1 MKRKRIISILSL
13 LLGILLLLGCTGKN
27 NAQEAETAAD
37 ASENAGTSGETGFS
51 FGTPPDGMG
60 QPPEGWNGEGTPPA
74 PPEGWNGDGQSF
86 TPPEGWNGE
95 GTPPSLPENTEQSS
109 QGGFGGQPP
118 QGGNGNGQP
127 PQGGPGNGQPPQGGF
142 GGQPP
147 QGGPGGS
154 AADIT
159 YSAATEITAAETQER
174 QTYTSATA
182 DENALL
188 IGTTGTVE
196 LRYPTVTKTGDSN
209 GGDACNFYGLNAGV
223 LCKDGAQVTIRG
235 GTVETAA
242 DGANGVFCYG
252 GNGGRN
258 GAEGDGTTVTL
269 FDTTIT
275 TTGNGSGGIMTTG
288 GGTTYAYELNITTSG
303 QSSAPIRT
311 DRGGGTVV
319 VDGGTYTSNGLG
331 SPAIYSTAD
340 ITAANATLVSNLSEG
355 VVIEG
360 KNAVRLENCAL
371 TANNTQ
377 RNSNA
382 AFLDSIMLYQSMSG
396 DADTGTAQ
404 FTMTGGSL
412 VSKSGHVFHVTNT
425 NAVIELE
432 DVTITNENAANVLL
446 SVCRDGWS
454 GAGNTA
460 TLKAKA
466 QTLSGMILVGSDSTL
481 TLELTNGSAFT
492 GAIAGQITDA
502 KGETV
507 STEVGTVYVTLD
519 ASSSWTLTADTYI
532 TSFTGD
538 PSRIVTNGFS
548 LYVNGEKLA

>member
-86 TPPEGWNGE
+86 TPPEGWNGD

-118 QGGNGNGQP
+118 QGG
-127 PQGGPGNGQPPQGGF
+127 PGN
-142 GGQPP
+142 GQPP

-159 YSAATEITAAETQER
+159 YSAATEITAAKTQER

-196 LRYPTVTKTGDSN
+196 LRYPTVVKTGDSN

-223 LCKDGAQVTIRG
+223 LCKDGAQVTIKG

-258 GAEGDGTTVTL
+258 GAEGDGTTLTIS
-269 FDTTIT
+269 DTTIT

-360 KNAVRLENCAL
+360 KNTVRLENCSL

-404 FTMTGGSL
+404 FAMTGGSL
-412 VSKSGHVFHVTNT
+412 VSNSGHVFHVTNT

-432 DVTITNENAANVLL
+432 GVTITNEDAANVLL

-519 ASSSWTLTADTYI
+519 ASSTWTLTADTYI